1 VLENENLTETPVKK
15 LIANKVLERL
25 WIYLTVDFVT
35 KLPLV
40 VGKDVILVVCN
51 RLSKIIHFVVT
62 TEGTMVEELVRL
74 FRNNM

>member
-15 LIANKVLERL
+15 LIANEVLERL